1 MKEVALKQLFVG
13 ATAMMKVGSPVR
25 VWMRRNRDNSRWLTP
40 VNYVPQSGDKREPA
54 ADPQYI
60 EVKIVKVSLPFAVAY
75 HHNGRGWVKLWLD
88 TREVPLYSPCR

>member
-13 ATAMMKVGSPVR
+13 ATAMMKDGSSVR

-40 VNYVPQSGDKREPA
+40 LHYTPRSDDERDPA
-54 ADPQYI
+54 DAPQYL
-60 EVKIVKVSLPFAVAY
+60 EVKIVKVMLPYAIAY